1 MLQGKTI
8 LLAVTGGIACYKS
21 ANLASMLVKEGCKVH
36 VLMTKNATEFITPCT
51 FEYLTKN
58 RVSVDTF
65 DRNYVFQIEHI
76 SLSEQADL
84 VLVAP
89 ATANILAKLAH
100 GLADDM
106 LTTTILA
113 CDCKKIAVPA
123 MNTKMYENLV
133 TQDNIKKLRYYGWEV
148 IEPIDGKLACG
159 VIGKGKMPEPED
171 LLEVVKHTLS
181 HEKKDMKGLKVLVT
195 AGATREAIDP
205 VRYITNHSTGKMG
218 YAIARAAA
226 ARGAEVTLISGK
238 TNLKKHPYMKVIN
251 IISAKEMF
259 DEVKKVSDHQD
270 IIIKTAAVSDYSVK
284 NIYED
289 KIKKDNF
296 KANISLVPTQDIL
309 KWLGENKRDGQFLC
323 GFSMETKN
331 LEENSYKKLID
342 KNLDMIAA
350 NNLKDEGAGFEV
362 DTNRL
367 TLITKNYKKQLPL
380 MSKEELAYKLLDE
393 ILLNFKKEHQ
403 KN

>member
-1 MLQGKTI
+1 MLQGKTV

-21 ANLASMLVKEGCKVH
+21 ANLASMLVKEGCNVH

-51 FEYLTKN
+51 FEHLTRN

-76 SLSEQADL
+76 SLSEKADL

-89 ATANILAKLAH
+89 STANVLAKLAH
-100 GLADDM
+100 GFADDM

-113 CDCKKIAVPA
+113 CDCPKIAVPA
-123 MNTKMYENLV
+123 MNIKMYENLV
-133 TQDNIKKLRYYGWEV
+133 TQDNIKKLRNYGWEV
-148 IEPIDGKLACG
+148 IEPVSGRLACG
-159 VIGKGKMPEPED
+159 VTGKGKMPEPED

-181 HEKKDMKGLKVLVT
+181 HKEKDMKGLKVLVT

-226 ARGAEVTLISGK
+226 ARGADVTLISGK
-238 TNLKKHPYMKVIN
+238 TNLKKPHYVKVID

-259 DEVKKVSDHQD
+259 EEVKRVSNNQD
-270 IIIKTAAVSDYSVK
+270 IIIKTAAVADYCPK
-284 NIYED
+284 NVYQD

-296 KANISLVPTQDIL
+296 EANISLAPTQDIL
-309 KWLGENKRDGQFLC
+309 KWLGENRRDGQFLC

-331 LEENSYKKLID
+331 LKENSLKKLME

-350 NNLKDEGAGFEV
+350 NNLKDEGAGFGV

-367 TLITKNYKKQLPL
+367 TLITPNYEKQLPM
-380 MSKEELAYKLLDE
+380 MSKEEIAYKLLDE
-393 ILLNFKKEHQ
+393 ILLNFNNK
-403 KN
+403 

>member
-1 MLQGKTI
+1 
-8 LLAVTGGIACYKS
+8 
-21 ANLASMLVKEGCKVH
+21 
-36 VLMTKNATEFITPCT
+36 
-51 FEYLTKN
+51 
-58 RVSVDTF
+58 
-65 DRNYVFQIEHI
+65 
-76 SLSEQADL
+76 
-84 VLVAP
+84 
-89 ATANILAKLAH
+89 
-100 GLADDM
+100 
-106 LTTTILA
+106 
-113 CDCKKIAVPA
+113 
-123 MNTKMYENLV
+123 
-133 TQDNIKKLRYYGWEV
+133 
-148 IEPIDGKLACG
+148 
-159 VIGKGKMPEPED
+159 
-171 LLEVVKHTLS
+171 
-181 HEKKDMKGLKVLVT
+181 
-195 AGATREAIDP
+195 
-205 VRYITNHSTGKMG
+205 
-218 YAIARAAA
+218 
-226 ARGAEVTLISGK
+226 
-238 TNLKKHPYMKVIN
+238 MKVIN

-284 NIYED
+284 NICED

-296 KANISLVPTQDIL
+296 EANISLIPTQDIL
-309 KWLGENKRDGQFLC
+309 KWLGENKRNGQFLC

>member
-1 MLQGKTI
+1 MLQGKTV

-21 ANLASMLVKEGCKVH
+21 VNLASMLVKEGCNVH

-51 FEYLTKN
+51 FEHLTKN

-76 SLSEQADL
+76 SLSEKADL

-89 ATANILAKLAH
+89 STANVLAKLAH
-100 GLADDM
+100 GFADDM

-113 CDCKKIAVPA
+113 CDCPKIAVPA

-133 TQDNIKKLRYYGWEV
+133 TQDNIKKLCNYGWDV
-148 IEPIDGKLACG
+148 IEPVSGRLACG
-159 VIGKGKMPEPED
+159 VTGKGKMPESED
-171 LLEVVKHTLS
+171 LLEIVKHTLS
-181 HEKKDMKGLKVLVT
+181 HKEKDMKGLKVLVT
-195 AGATREAIDP
+195 AGATRESIDP

-226 ARGAEVTLISGK
+226 ARGADVTLVSGK
-238 TNLKKHPYMKVIN
+238 TNLKKPHYVKVID

-259 DEVKKVSDHQD
+259 EEVKRVSNHQD
-270 IIIKTAAVSDYSVK
+270 IIIKTAAVADYCPQNV
-284 NIYED
+284 YQD

-296 KANISLVPTQDIL
+296 EANISLAPTQDIL
-309 KWLGENKRDGQFLC
+309 KWLGENRRDGQFLC

-331 LEENSYKKLID
+331 LEENSLKKLME

-350 NNLKDEGAGFEV
+350 NNLKDEGAGFGV

-367 TLITKNYKKQLPL
+367 TLITPNYEKQLPM
-380 MSKEELAYKLLDE
+380 MSKEEIAYKLLDE
-393 ILLNFKKEHQ
+393 ILLNFNNK
-403 KN
+403 

>member
-1 MLQGKTI
+1 M
-8 LLAVTGGIACYKS
+8 
-21 ANLASMLVKEGCKVH
+21 
-36 VLMTKNATEFITPCT
+36 
-51 FEYLTKN
+51 
-58 RVSVDTF
+58 
-65 DRNYVFQIEHI
+65 
-76 SLSEQADL
+76 
-84 VLVAP
+84 
-89 ATANILAKLAH
+89 
-100 GLADDM
+100 
-106 LTTTILA
+106 
-113 CDCKKIAVPA
+113 
-123 MNTKMYENLV
+123 
-133 TQDNIKKLRYYGWEV
+133 
-148 IEPIDGKLACG
+148 
-159 VIGKGKMPEPED
+159 
-171 LLEVVKHTLS
+171 VKHALS

-238 TNLKKHPYMKVIN
+238 TNLKKPPYMKVIN

-296 KANISLVPTQDIL
+296 EANISLIPTQDIL
-309 KWLGENKRDGQFLC
+309 KWLGENKRNGQFLC

-350 NNLKDEGAGFEV
+350 NNLKDEEAGFEV